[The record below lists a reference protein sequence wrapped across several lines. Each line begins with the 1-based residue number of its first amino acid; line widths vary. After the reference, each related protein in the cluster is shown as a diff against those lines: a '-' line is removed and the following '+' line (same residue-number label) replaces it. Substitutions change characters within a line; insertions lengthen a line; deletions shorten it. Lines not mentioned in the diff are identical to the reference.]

1 MRIGTI
7 VFLGGV
13 LIIAIFALPLIYFL
27 YYIAANPYQ
36 AIVANMSSTPGP
48 PCGETEYALKL
59 TYSDP
64 VPMGDVQ
71 LTATFTEANGS
82 SFVFRASANVL
93 TKGRSL
99 TLCLPSDV
107 LASARAVSFNLTGSI
122 GFVYPI
128 SISSWQ
134 PVGG

>member
-1 MRIGTI
+1 MRIETI
-7 VFLGGV
+7 MFLGGV

-36 AIVANMSSTPGP
+36 AIVVNMSSTPGP
-48 PCGETEYALKL
+48 PCGETEYALTL

-82 SFVFRASANVL
+82 SFRASANVL

-99 TLCLPSDV
+99 TLCVPSGV

-122 GFVYPI
+122 GFVYPL

>member
-1 MRIGTI
+1 MRIGTV
-7 VFLGGV
+7 VFLGGI
-13 LIIAIFALPLIYFL
+13 LIIAVFALPLIYFL

-36 AIVANMSSTPGP
+36 AIVVNMSSTPSP
-48 PCGETEYALKL
+48 PCGEAEYALKL

-64 VPMGDVQ
+64 VPMGNVQ

-82 SFVFRASANVL
+82 SYVFRASADVL
-93 TKGRSL
+93 TEGHSL
-99 TLCLPSDV
+99 TLCVPSGV

-122 GFVYPI
+122 GFVYPL

-134 PVGG
+134 PIGG

>member
-1 MRIGTI
+1 MRIETI
-7 VFLGGV
+7 MFLGGV

-36 AIVANMSSTPGP
+36 AIVANMSSMPGP
-48 PCGETEYALKL
+48 PCGETEYALTL

-71 LTATFTEANGS
+71 LTTTFTEANGS

-99 TLCLPSDV
+99 TLCVPSGV

-122 GFVYPI
+122 GFMYPL

-134 PVGG
+134 PIGG

>member
-13 LIIAIFALPLIYFL
+13 FIIAIFALPLIYFL
-27 YYIAANPYQ
+27 YYVAANPYQ
-36 AIVANMSSTPGP
+36 AIVVNMSSTPGP

-71 LTATFTEANGS
+71 LTTCTEANGS
-82 SFVFRASANVL
+82 SFVFRASADVL

-99 TLCLPSDV
+99 TLCVPSGV

-122 GFVYPI
+122 GFVYPL